1 MSPQPTASKK
11 KRERAGYAFL
21 VLALAA
27 AAVVL
32 ARSCGQQRS
41 AEQPVKPGIAHAS
54 QPVKT
59 PPPRTQPRATE
70 PVATALAA
78 TQLPATAPAAA
89 RPAHVGN
96 RKIAAPES
104 ARVEIE
110 GEPYVALERSPAMR
124 TTFDEASTTLALAS
138 QSSPAVG
145 LPPSATRGA
154 AAPLEPIIARV
165 VVNSVQKGDATV
177 YRSSEGA
184 WFARP
189 ADVGNWG
196 IKVPES
202 ARVDLQGER
211 FVALDRLPELRV
223 TFDERTVTLALNA
236 APHVLPP
243 TSIDLAWRRKPGTL
257 YPSDNSLLFNYNLT
271 ALGDA
276 GFGSRSYQGS
286 TELAARSGNWLLY
299 NTTSYQDGAGYDHRS
314 TRLLTNAQYDDRAN
328 LRRFTAGDFFTP
340 GFDVTGSVGMGGLS
354 FSKVYRMDPYFV
366 QYPTAGFTAQ
376 VALPS
381 TVDVLVDGNLVSRQ
395 LVQPGPIDIRNVTA
409 AAGQRNVTVI
419 IRDPY
424 GREQVLGQP
433 FYFTQF
439 GLAKGLQEYSYNV
452 GALRHRY
459 GVASDDYGHLAASG
473 FHRYAFSDALT
484 LGLRGEGDSELYNFG
499 PFATVTLPRAGIFG
513 LGVSGSERG
522 GAHGHATG
530 ATYSYAN
537 GPFSLGYAGR
547 YFSRDFA
554 QLADEINLPL
564 SLKSDEFANASL
576 FFPQLGTFSVGYTST
591 RSYTL
596 PDMRSWTFGYT
607 RPFLDAR
614 AILSFNYTRTE
625 RPAAGD
631 TWLVSFTYYFDRVT
645 SAVGRAGGTQGSNF
659 QSVGLQKAVPLGQGY
674 GYLVE
679 GGRAELDGQSAAV
692 GRGQFQLNAAHAIA
706 GVDTI
711 GSSDRAVEAGS
722 SRAFVSGG
730 IGYAGGTLFASRP
743 ILDSFAVVRV
753 GDVPGVPVYANGW
766 LQGKSDAHGEVVATD
781 LNAFYDNDISFLG
794 RDLPLNYR
802 YPRSQLTIS
811 PPNRS
816 GSVVN
821 FQLKAVQAVYGTLVA
836 ERGGKRVPL
845 DLRELE
851 VSGAGRGFS
860 SFTAQRGEFYFED
873 LEPGDYTLRVRGEPA
888 CTASIRVR
896 HTADPFL
903 DLGAVPCR

>member
-1 MSPQPTASKK
+1 MQVTFDQQSATLKL
-11 KRERAGYAFL
+11 RAG
-21 VLALAA
+21 
-27 AAVVL
+27 
-32 ARSCGQQRS
+32 R
-41 AEQPVKPGIAHAS
+41 P
-54 QPVKT
+54 
-59 PPPRTQPRATE
+59 
-70 PVATALAA
+70 
-78 TQLPATAPAAA
+78 PAAQ
-89 RPAHVGN
+89 N
-96 RKIAAPES
+96 
-104 ARVEIE
+104 
-110 GEPYVALERSPAMR
+110 
-124 TTFDEASTTLALAS
+124 
-138 QSSPAVG
+138 
-145 LPPSATRGA
+145 LPPSVTRTAG
-154 AAPLEPIIARV
+154 APLEPIIARI

-177 YRSSEGA
+177 FRSAQGT
-184 WFARP
+184 WLARP

-196 IKVPES
+196 IKAPES
-202 ARVDLQGER
+202 ARVEIGGEPY
-211 FVALDRLPELRV
+211 VALERLPGLQLA
-223 TFDERTVTLALNA
+223 FDERTVTLALRA
-236 APHVLPP
+236 APGQLPA
-243 TSIDLAWRRKPGTL
+243 TDIDLAWRRKPGTL
-257 YPSDNSLLFNYNLT
+257 YPSDSSLLFNYNLT

-299 NTTSYQDGAGYDHRS
+299 NTTSYQDGGGFDHRT

-354 FSKVYRMDPYFV
+354 FSKLYRMDPYFV

-395 LVQPGPIDIRNVTA
+395 QVQPGPLDVRNVTA

-452 GALRHRY
+452 GALRQRY
-459 GVASDDYGHLAASG
+459 GIESNDYGHLAASG
-473 FHRYAFSDALT
+473 FHRYAFTDALT
-484 LGLRGEGDSELYNFG
+484 LGLRGEGDSELYNLG
-499 PFATVTLPRAGIFG
+499 PFATVTLPRAGIVG
-513 LGVSGSERG
+513 LGVSASERG

-554 QLADEINLPL
+554 QLADEINPVLT
-564 SLKSDEFANASL
+564 LKSDEFANASL
-576 FFPQLGTFSVGYTST
+576 FLPQLGTFSLGYTAT

-596 PDMRSWTFGYT
+596 PDMRSWNFGYT
-607 RPFLDAR
+607 RSLLDAR
-614 AILSFNYTRTE
+614 ATLTFNYTRAE
-625 RPAAGD
+625 QPAAGNS
-631 TWLVSFTYYFDRVT
+631 WLISFTYYFDRVT
-645 SAVGRAGGTQGSNF
+645 SAVGRAGGAQGYNF
-659 QSVGLQKAVPLGQGY
+659 QSAALQKAVPLGEGF
-674 GYLVE
+674 GYLLE
-679 GGRAELDGQSAAV
+679 GGREERDGQSAAV

-706 GVDTI
+706 GVDTL
-711 GSSDRAVEAGS
+711 GSSDRAVEPGA
-722 SRAFVSGG
+722 SRAFVAGG

-766 LQGKSDAHGEVVATD
+766 LQGKSDTHGEVVATN
-781 LNAFYDNDISFLG
+781 LNAFYDNDISFRA

-802 YPRSQLTIS
+802 YPRSQLTVS

-821 FQLKAVQAVYGTLVA
+821 FQLKAVQAVYGALVA
-836 ERGGKRVPL
+836 ERDGRQVPL
-845 DLRELE
+845 DLRELA
-851 VSGAGRGFS
+851 VSGDGRSFS

-873 LEPGDYTLRVRGEPA
+873 LAPGDYTLRVQGTPS
-888 CTASIRVR
+888 CTATIRVR